1 MLFRSVTTLVTDN
14 EANREWIEENSTGY
28 LINSDSPRLIADKI
42 EIISRDFSSNF
53 ELLDNARKRI
63 EERADWN
70 EARNRIIQEI
80 MQLL

>member
-1 MLFRSVTTLVTDN
+1 VLFRSVTTLVTDN